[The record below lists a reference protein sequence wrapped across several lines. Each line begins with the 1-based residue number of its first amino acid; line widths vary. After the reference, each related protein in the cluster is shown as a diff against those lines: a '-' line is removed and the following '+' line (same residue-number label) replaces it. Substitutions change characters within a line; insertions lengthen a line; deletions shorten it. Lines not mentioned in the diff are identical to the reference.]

1 MHIKK
6 LVIKSHA
13 SESERI
19 VPGASLPLTPTPTPP
34 PPMLIENMTNLVG
47 RENTFVLGY
56 LIEITQSSVAQDL
69 SGKWEVRVMKV
80 RFLSSEI
87 VAATLEVSLD

>member
-1 MHIKK
+1 MPQRVNE
-6 LVIKSHA
+6 LCQEQAFPS
-13 SESERI
+13 
-19 VPGASLPLTPTPTPP
+19 PLLLPPP